1 MSGLQGF
8 LSKTNAVY
16 VELTHIHC
24 IWCNAYLLCIKQLMM
39 MYHSIGSGETQ
50 QQKKK
55 KKIRK
60 ESLSSVSF
68 SCLSF
73 FSDLQIPSGG
83 TLHNRSRYQLLSL
96 MFWNPCS
103 SLFQEDVTLCSHI
116 EIWFYENIG
125 GKFSASLTWSYPTR
139 WEVQLHWL
147 VSVGILDL
155 TLPLC
160 KMPGFTGRRNI

>member
-24 IWCNAYLLCIKQLMM
+24 IWCNTYLLCVKQIMM
-39 MYHSIGSGETQ
+39 MYHSIGSGEAQ
-50 QQKKK
+50 QQKE

-60 ESLSSVSF
+60 ESSSSLSF

-116 EIWFYENIG
+116 EIWKVLWKHRWKILSFPHLIISHEVRG
-125 GKFSASLTWSYPTR
+125 PAPLTGVCGNLGSHFAT
-139 WEVQLHWL
+139 V
-147 VSVGILDL
+147 
-155 TLPLC
+155 
-160 KMPGFTGRRNI
+160 